1 MSRLLLAGRLSLS
14 LHPSLSLPPS
24 VAVVVSRCTNY
35 SPNRYLPVIALYA
48 LTLYALD
55 PLPPPNIAPLCRPL
69 SPFTFLFPRS
79 RHWRVC
85 LLDCP
90 VTLRVSTLS
99 PLLSLSLVAVQQK
112 RGQSLSPLVV
122 DEVAVACLGSLAVA
136 VGRERELSDHREP
149 ATTTA
154 DRRRQLSLLA
164 MEKQ

>member
-69 SPFTFLFPRS
+69 SRFTFLFPRS

-99 PLLSLSLVAVQQK
+99 PLLSHLWQCNKNEDKVFLLS
-112 RGQSLSPLVV
+112 SLMRLPWRALAHWLWPSAGSGSSP
-122 DEVAVACLGSLAVA
+122 
-136 VGRERELSDHREP
+136 
-149 ATTTA
+149 TTESQPPPPPI
-154 DRRRQLSLLA
+154 DDVN
-164 MEKQ
+164 